1 MREGRLAPS
10 SAGEPKI
17 ENISFQPHMPYLL
30 ITHRVK
36 QVPEV
41 NVLSERLKF
50 TSQMEPILASRV
62 DQ

>member
-1 MREGRLAPS
+1 
-10 SAGEPKI
+10 
-17 ENISFQPHMPYLL
+17 MPYLL

-41 NVLSERLKF
+41 NVLNERLKF

-62 DQ
+62 DQWNISVLPLHRSQHIRALLWHR

>member
-1 MREGRLAPS
+1 
-10 SAGEPKI
+10 
-17 ENISFQPHMPYLL
+17 MPYLL

-41 NVLSERLKF
+41 NVLNERLKF